1 MKVEMGPT
9 VETSDFLSGG
19 REKVEEGGISKN
31 ARFGFDMPSE
41 ISGFMG
47 KFNNFK

>member
-1 MKVEMGPT
+1 MGAA

-19 REKVEEGGISKN
+19 REKVEKGGISKN